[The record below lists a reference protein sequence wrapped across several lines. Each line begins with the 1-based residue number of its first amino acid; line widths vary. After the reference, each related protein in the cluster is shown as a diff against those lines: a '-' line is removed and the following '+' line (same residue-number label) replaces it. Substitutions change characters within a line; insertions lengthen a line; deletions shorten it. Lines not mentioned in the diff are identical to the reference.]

1 MPWKLVFY
9 LVLLG
14 LVLAFVWLNIG
25 NTTDISFGF
34 ATVEDVP
41 IFMSLF
47 VSFFIGVAVAL
58 PIAVR
63 SSSRKTRAQSE
74 KRAAKRE
81 AKRRNRREKR
91 PAKGKD
97 RVPSEGESHDAVADS
112 THTDVQ

>member
-34 ATVEDVP
+34 TSIEDVP

-63 SSSRKTRAQSE
+63 ASSRKTRVQSE

-81 AKRRNRREKR
+81 AKARGHRKKSLLKR
-91 PAKGKD
+91 TRKGANTKEAPD
-97 RVPSEGESHDAVADS
+97 VATDTAHLDS
-112 THTDVQ
+112 

>member
-34 ATVEDVP
+34 ATIESVP

-63 SSSRKTRAQSE
+63 ASSRKTRVQSE
-74 KRAAKRE
+74 KRAAKNAAKKRPRSKKPLLKR
-81 AKRRNRREKR
+81 KRRGTGD
-91 PAKGKD
+91 GKS
-97 RVPSEGESHDAVADS
+97 RDAEPDKANTDS
-112 THTDVQ
+112 

>member
-9 LVLLG
+9 LILLG

-34 ATVEDVP
+34 ASIEDVP

-63 SSSRKTRAQSE
+63 SSSGKTRVQSE
-74 KRAAKRE
+74 KRAAKKETSKKERRKKPLLQR
-81 AKRRNRREKR
+81 KRQETSKNESR
-91 PAKGKD
+91 D
-97 RVPSEGESHDAVADS
+97 VVPDKASDS
-112 THTDVQ
+112 